1 MQASRLI
8 AFAFATCLM
17 GQDAPPLIGSGYV
30 LPTPISVAPGQLM
43 TLVMQ
48 GVDTGNTA
56 VTRAPSGQDLRA
68 TLAGVSVNFNQGI
81 NRLAPILEV
90 HQFCVSSLSSPW
102 NWRAFCIPLSAVT
115 VQIPFEAKSLLPNP
129 EPGNGV
135 PAAQLSA
142 GRIPTFDVA
151 PLTDQVHIITACDA
165 FMRPLTYAPII
176 TTGLPCASIVTHADG
191 SAVSA
196 VNPAR
201 AGEALVIYAVG
212 LGQTD
217 PPSVTGKL
225 VTEAAPAQTKFTLD
239 FNFHP
244 NALPSRPLP
253 TGPRPLYAG
262 TTPGY
267 VGLYQVNFVVPS
279 VPDGTPACVETS
291 TLPAGSNVVESNL
304 TVSVGG
310 TYSFDGARIC
320 VAAPNP

>member
-1 MQASRLI
+1 MRASHVI
-8 AFAFATCLM
+8 VFAFATCLM
-17 GQDAPPLIGSGYV
+17 AQDAPPLIGFGYV
-30 LPTPISVAPGQLM
+30 LPTPVSVAPGQLM

-48 GVDTGNTA
+48 GVDTGDTA
-56 VTRAPSGQDLRA
+56 VTQAPSGEDLPT

-81 NRLAPILEV
+81 NRLVPILEV
-90 HQFCVSSLSSPW
+90 HQFCTSSLSSPW

-115 VQIPFEAKSLLPNP
+115 IQIPFEAKPLLPDP

-142 GRIPTFDVA
+142 GRVPSFDVA
-151 PLTDQVHIITACDA
+151 PLTDQVHILTECDA
-165 FMRPLTYAPII
+165 FIRALTYAPVNS
-176 TTGLPCASIVTHADG
+176 TGLPCASIVTHADG
-191 SAVSA
+191 SKLSA
-196 VNPAR
+196 ANPAR

-225 VTEAAPAQTKFTLD
+225 VTAAVPAKTKFTLD
-239 FNFHP
+239 FNFHA

-253 TGPRPLYAG
+253 TGQQPLYAG

-267 VGLYQVNFVVPS
+267 VGLYQINFVVPA
-279 VPDGTPACVETS
+279 VPDGTSACVDAS
-291 TLPAGSNVVESNL
+291 ALPPGTNVVESNL

-320 VAAPNP
+320 VAVPNP